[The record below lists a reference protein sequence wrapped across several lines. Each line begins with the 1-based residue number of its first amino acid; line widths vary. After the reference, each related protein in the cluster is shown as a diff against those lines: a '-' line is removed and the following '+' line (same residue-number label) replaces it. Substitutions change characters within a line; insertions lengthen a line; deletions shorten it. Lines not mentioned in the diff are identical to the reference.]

1 MTRPL
6 FILTSLLLIALIVY
20 LFVSAPPPLPEQAAA
35 NANIPVERVFALV
48 EAENDAAR
56 ALWTRDI
63 VGAGQKA
70 GLRFGEDWRE
80 AGEEAGP
87 LPALFL
93 RETAKNLERDPVR
106 LSLFLGSDAPINSA
120 NQFEGLQ
127 KTAFAAI
134 RSTGEPQFFQMPDTG
149 LYTAM
154 FPDEALA
161 EACVTC
167 HNEHEDSPRNDWKLH
182 EVMGATT
189 WAYPDSRLTAGQMIE
204 VLAALR
210 RSIRGAYQAYLDK
223 AADFGKPPE
232 IGTRWPR
239 DGYYLPSADV
249 FMGALSDS
257 TAAASLEALLNATAP
272 PSPPPAA
279 AAGSPSP

>member
-6 FILTSLLLIALIVY
+6 FILTSLLLTALIVY
-20 LFVSAPPPLPEQAAA
+20 LFVSAPPPLSEQAVA

-56 ALWTRDI
+56 ALWTREI
-63 VGAGQKA
+63 VAAGKLA

-93 RETAKNLERDPVR
+93 RETAKNLESNPVR

-120 NQFEGLQ
+120 NRFEGLQ
-127 KTAFAAI
+127 QEAFARI
-134 RSTGEPQFFQMPDTG
+134 RATGESQFFQMPDTR

-154 FPDEALA
+154 FPDEAVT

-167 HNEHEDSPRNDWKLH
+167 HNDHEDSPRNDWKLH
-182 EVMGATT
+182 DVMGATT
-189 WAYPDSRLTAGQMIE
+189 WAYPENRLTAEQMIG

-210 RSIRGAYQAYLDK
+210 TSIRRAYQTYLDK
-223 AADFGKPPE
+223 TATFSKPPE
-232 IGTRWPR
+232 IGARWPR

-249 FMGALSDS
+249 FMSALGES
-257 TAAASLEALLNATAP
+257 TAAASLDALLNATAP
-272 PSPPPAA
+272 PPWSPA
-279 AAGSPSP
+279 AAGSASP

>member
-1 MTRPL
+1 MKNAGFVL
-6 FILTSLLLIALIVY
+6 IALTLTALIVY

-35 NANIPVERVFALV
+35 NADIAVERVFALV

-56 ALWTRDI
+56 ALWTREI
-63 VGAGQKA
+63 VGAGKPV
-70 GLRFGEDWRE
+70 GLSFSEDWRE

-120 NQFEGLQ
+120 NRFEGPQ
-127 KTAFAAI
+127 KEAFAAI
-134 RSTGEPQFFQMPDTG
+134 RRSGEPQFFQMPDTR

-154 FPDEALA
+154 FPDEAVT

-167 HNEHEDSPRNDWKLH
+167 HNEHDDSPRKDWKLH
-182 EVMGATT
+182 DVMGATT
-189 WAYPDSRLTAGQMIE
+189 WAYPERQLTAEEMIG

-210 RSIRGAYQAYLDK
+210 SSVRGAYQAYLDK
-223 AADFGKPPE
+223 VATFGNPPE
-232 IGTRWPR
+232 IGERWPR

-249 FMGALSDS
+249 FMIALNESI
-257 TAAASLEALLNATAP
+257 AAASLDALLDA
-272 PSPPPAA
+272 
-279 AAGSPSP
+279 SPSADPLAP

>member
-1 MTRPL
+1 MMRPL
-6 FILTSLLLIALIVY
+6 FVLSSLLLTALIVY
-20 LFVSAPPPLPEQAAA
+20 LFVSAPPLLPEQAVVD
-35 NANIPVERVFALV
+35 ANIPVERVFSLV

-56 ALWTRDI
+56 TLWTREI
-63 VGAGQKA
+63 VGAGQKVD
-70 GLRFGEDWRE
+70 LSFSEDWRE

-134 RSTGEPQFFQMPDTG
+134 RSSGEPQYFQMPDTG

-154 FPDEALA
+154 FPDEAVT

-167 HNEHEDSPRNDWKLH
+167 HNDHEDSPRNDWKLH
-182 EVMGATT
+182 DVMGATT
-189 WAYPDSRLTAGQMIE
+189 WAYPESRLTSDEMLG
-204 VLAALR
+204 VLVALR
-210 RSIRGAYQAYLDK
+210 WSIRTAYQAYLDK
-223 AADFGKPPE
+223 AATFSKPPE
-232 IGTRWPR
+232 IGARWPR
-239 DGYYLPSADV
+239 DGYYLPSAEV
-249 FMGALSDS
+249 FMSALSES
-257 TAAASLEALLNATAP
+257 TGAASLDALLDATAS
-272 PSPPPAA
+272 PSPAG
-279 AAGSPSP
+279 AAGSPPP

>member
-1 MTRPL
+1 MKRPR
-6 FILTSLLLIALIVY
+6 FILTSLLLTALIVY
-20 LFVSAPPPLPEQAAA
+20 LFVSAPPPLSEQAVA
-35 NANIPVERVFALV
+35 NANIPVERIFALV

-56 ALWTRDI
+56 VLWTREI
-63 VGAGQKA
+63 VGAGQKIN
-70 GLRFGEDWRE
+70 LSFDEDWRE
-80 AGEEAGP
+80 AGEDAGP

-134 RSTGEPQFFQMPDTG
+134 RSTGEPQHFQMPDTG

-154 FPDEALA
+154 FPDEALT

-167 HNEHEDSPRNDWKLH
+167 HNDHEDSPRQDWKLH
-182 EVMGATT
+182 DVMGATT
-189 WAYPDSRLTAGQMIE
+189 WAYPESRLTSDEMLG
-204 VLAALR
+204 VLVALR
-210 RSIRGAYQAYLDK
+210 WSIRTAYQAYLDK
-223 AADFGKPPE
+223 AATFSNPPE
-232 IGTRWPR
+232 IGARWPR
-239 DGYYLPSADV
+239 DGYYLPSVDV
-249 FMGALSDS
+249 FMSALSES
-257 TAAASLEALLNATAP
+257 AGAASLDTLLDATA
-272 PSPPPAA
+272 SPAA

>member
-6 FILTSLLLIALIVY
+6 FILASLLLTALIVY
-20 LFVSAPPPLPEQAAA
+20 LFVSAPSPLPEQAAV

-48 EAENDAAR
+48 EGENDAAR
-56 ALWTRDI
+56 ALWTREI
-63 VGAGQKA
+63 VGAGKKA
-70 GLRFGEDWRE
+70 GLGFSEDWRE

-93 RETAKNLERDPVR
+93 RETAKNLERNPVR

-120 NQFEGLQ
+120 NRFEGRQ
-127 KTAFAAI
+127 QEAFARI
-134 RSTGEPQFFQMPDTG
+134 RATGEPQFFRMPDTR

-154 FPDEALA
+154 FPDEAVA

-167 HNEHEDSPRNDWKLH
+167 HNEHEDSPKNDWKLH
-182 EVMGATT
+182 DVMGATT
-189 WAYPDSRLTAGQMIE
+189 WSYPEDRLTAEQMIS

-210 RSIRGAYQAYLDK
+210 TSIRGAYQAYLDK
-223 AADFGKPPE
+223 AVTFSKPPE
-232 IGTRWPR
+232 IGARWPR

-249 FMGALSDS
+249 FMAALGES
-257 TAAASLEALLNATAP
+257 TAAASLDALLNATAP
-272 PSPPPAA
+272 PSPASG
-279 AAGSPSP
+279 AGIPSH